1 MKEKFLI
8 RGLNGKKKLEG
19 SIPVG
24 GAKNAAIKLFAATL
38 LYKSPVTLGNVP
50 DIEDTRRITDI
61 LADLGAVTE
70 RLDRRLYRID
80 TSEVSGG
87 TVNPEM
93 ARRIRASIVLTGP
106 LLARFGEVIL
116 PHPGGDVI
124 GARPID
130 FFLAGFEKM
139 GATIEEKNDRY
150 RIATRGKK
158 KLRGTEIF
166 FPMPSVTG
174 TETFMMAGVLAQGK
188 TLIKNA
194 AMEPEI
200 VELANFLIEGGARI
214 EGAGTPVVTIEG
226 GELLSSKKEWRV
238 MPDRIEAGSF
248 LFLGALATKNLEITN
263 CIPEHL
269 ESVIH
274 LLRQSGVSVETT
286 KNSIRLKNNTER
298 SSLWKGVNIKT
309 HEYPGFPTDLQAP
322 AVVYLTQVKGESL
335 VFETIWDG
343 RLNFTSD
350 LVAMGA
356 DIKIWDAHRALV
368 KGPTPLRGRELEGPD
383 IRAGLAFLIAGL
395 IASGESLVNN
405 VYHIDRGYEAIE
417 KRLAPLGANI
427 MRVRA
432 D

>member
-24 GAKNAAIKLFAATL
+24 GAKNAAIKLFAASL
-38 LYKSPVTLGNVP
+38 LFKSPVTLGNVP
-50 DIEDTRRITDI
+50 DIEDTRRITEI
-61 LADLGAVTE
+61 LEDLGAVTE
-70 RLDRRLYRID
+70 RLDRRLYRVN
-80 TSEVSGG
+80 TKAVAGG

-93 ARRIRASIVLTGP
+93 AKRIRASIVLTGP

-130 FFLAGFEKM
+130 FFLAGFQRM
-139 GATIEEKNDRY
+139 GASVEWKNDRY
-150 RIATRGKK
+150 RISARGKK
-158 KLRGTEIF
+158 KLRGAEIF

-174 TETFMMAGVLAQGK
+174 TETFMMAGVLAEGK
-188 TLIKNA
+188 TVIKNA

-200 VELANFLIEGGARI
+200 EELAEFLRRGGASI
-214 EGAGTPVVTIEG
+214 TGAGTPVITIEG
-226 GELLSSKKEWRV
+226 GELLSSKKPWQV

-248 LFLGALATKNLEITN
+248 LFLGALAAKNLEITD
-263 CIPEHL
+263 CVPEHL

-274 LLRQSGVSVETT
+274 FLRQSGVPIETG
-286 KNSIRLKNNTER
+286 KDSIRISGNTEK
-298 SSLWKGVNIKT
+298 SSLWRGVNLKT

-343 RLNFTSD
+343 RLNYTED

-383 IRAGLAFLIAGL
+383 IRAGLA
-395 IASGESLVNN
+395 
-405 VYHIDRGYEAIE
+405 
-417 KRLAPLGANI
+417 
-427 MRVRA
+427 
-432 D
+432 